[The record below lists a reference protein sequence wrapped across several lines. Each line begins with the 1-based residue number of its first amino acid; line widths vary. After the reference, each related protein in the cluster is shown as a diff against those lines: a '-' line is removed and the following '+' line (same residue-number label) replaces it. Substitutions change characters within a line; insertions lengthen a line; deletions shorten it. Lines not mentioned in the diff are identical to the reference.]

1 MKETLLLIDSHALIY
16 RFFYALPPLTTPAG
30 ESVGSIYG
38 LARLILNI
46 FKEKKRDYVIATFDR
61 PEKTFRAEVFK
72 EYKIQRPKP
81 APELI
86 SQFNKAREL
95 FEQFGVKVIE
105 KAGYEADDL
114 IGSLAE
120 KFKNEPDLITS
131 ILSGDLD
138 NLQLVDND
146 KIVVEIIKKGTSD
159 VEIYNEV
166 AVKNRYGLTP
176 KQLPDLKGLVGD
188 TSDNI
193 PGVKGVGYKTAI
205 PLLQKYGS
213 LENIFNNLWEIS
225 DKIGVKLEA
234 QKEIALLS
242 KELATI
248 KKDVPLEI
256 KSLNDFKLRPYDKNS
271 LISHFQKLGFNSLID
286 KL

>member
-1 MKETLLLIDSHALIY
+1 MEKIKMKETLLLIDSHALIY

-213 LENIFNNLWEIS
+213 LENIFNNLWE
-225 DKIGVKLEA
+225 
-234 QKEIALLS
+234 
-242 KELATI
+242 
-248 KKDVPLEI
+248 
-256 KSLNDFKLRPYDKNS
+256 
-271 LISHFQKLGFNSLID
+271 
-286 KL
+286 

>member
-30 ESVGSIYG
+30 EPVGSIYG
-38 LARLILNI
+38 LARLIINI
-46 FKEKKRDYVIATFDR
+46 IKEKKPNYLVATFDR
-61 PEKTFRAEVFK
+61 PEQTFRAKVFK
-72 EYKIQRPKP
+72 EYKAQRPKP
-81 APELI
+81 AQELI

-95 FEQFGVKVIE
+95 FEQFGIKVIE
-105 KAGYEADDL
+105 KASYEADDL
-114 IGSLAE
+114 IGSLVE
-120 KFKNEPDLITS
+120 KFKDEPDLIIS

-146 KIVVEIIKKGTSD
+146 KVIVEIIKKGTSD
-159 VEIYNEV
+159 VELYNEI
-166 AVKNRYGLTP
+166 AVKNRYGLSP

-188 TSDNI
+188 ASDNI
-193 PGVKGVGYKTAI
+193 PGVKGIGYKTAI

-213 LENIFNNLWEIS
+213 LENIFTNLWEIS

-234 QKEIALLS
+234 QKETALLS

-248 KKDVPLEI
+248 KRDVSLEI
-256 KSLNDFKLRPYDKNS
+256 KSLDDFKLHPYDKSS
-271 LISHFQKLGFNSLID
+271 LTHHFQKLGFSSLID